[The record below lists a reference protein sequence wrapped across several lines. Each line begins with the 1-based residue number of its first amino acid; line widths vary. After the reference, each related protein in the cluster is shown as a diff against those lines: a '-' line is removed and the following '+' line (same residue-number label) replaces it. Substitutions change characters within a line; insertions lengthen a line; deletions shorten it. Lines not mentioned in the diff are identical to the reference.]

1 MKNLEYKRNRR
12 KQRLSSVNLQGATVF
27 SNVSD
32 KPAKIVGI
40 FCFTSN
46 LTQVNGEPRAQG
58 MLLPFSYKLIQLLN
72 IIILTFLLKTLS
84 PFIMKIRSCKIL
96 GAVLALVVVHFL
108 LFSLYSLSHEQRF
121 SGETSLSV
129 SRELLSSS
137 LASFSTSINKISGSK
152 KQKNK
157 VVEPSLRK
165 APPSIPNP
173 TQN

>member
-1 MKNLEYKRNRR
+1 MKNLQYKRNRR
-12 KQRLSSVNLQGATVF
+12 KQNLPSVNLQGATEF

-40 FCFTSN
+40 FYSSSN
-46 LTQVNGEPRAQG
+46 LTQ
-58 MLLPFSYKLIQLLN
+58 
-72 IIILTFLLKTLS
+72 
-84 PFIMKIRSCKIL
+84 IRSCRIL

-108 LFSLYSLSHEQRF
+108 LFSLYSLSHEQSF

-137 LASFSTSINKISGSK
+137 LASFSTSINMISGSK
-152 KQKNK
+152 KQKKK

-173 TQN
+173 TQNK

>member
-12 KQRLSSVNLQGATVF
+12 KQSLPSVNLQRATVF

-32 KPAKIVGI
+32 KPAKI
-40 FCFTSN
+40 
-46 LTQVNGEPRAQG
+46 
-58 MLLPFSYKLIQLLN
+58 
-72 IIILTFLLKTLS
+72 
-84 PFIMKIRSCKIL
+84 IRSCRIL

-108 LFSLYSLSHEQRF
+108 LFSLYSLSHEQSF
-121 SGETSLSV
+121 LGETSLSV

-152 KQKNK
+152 KQKKK

-173 TQN
+173 TQNK